1 MAGISGF
8 LRTLLLRDPARI
20 SRRACAAGHRT
31 DRRGSLWR
39 RDHPTGNAHTAP
51 RQPPQGGDAQLCQMR
66 GRKAVSPARTGRRD
80 RRRSAPDRRRPSSA
94 LGKLMALTKAQL
106 KKIAL
111 SFPEALEKTSYGN
124 PAFFIA
130 KKFFTRHRSEDDSI
144 VLIVDSIDERD
155 MMMEADPK
163 TFFITDHY
171 K

>member
-1 MAGISGF
+1 
-8 LRTLLLRDPARI
+8 
-20 SRRACAAGHRT
+20 
-31 DRRGSLWR
+31 
-39 RDHPTGNAHTAP
+39 
-51 RQPPQGGDAQLCQMR
+51 
-66 GRKAVSPARTGRRD
+66 
-80 RRRSAPDRRRPSSA
+80 
-94 LGKLMALTKAQL
+94 MALTKAQL

-111 SFPEALEKTSYGN
+111 SFPEAHEKTSYGN

-171 K
+171 KNSAAVLARMERADAKTVEGMLARRWRKIAPKKLVKAMDAEGGAAPAKAPARKKAAKKKPAKTKKR